1 MAYATIS
8 DLEAWL
14 TPEPAPAN
22 AWRLLEQA
30 SDAID
35 GALTGAMYNP
45 DDPDVQ
51 AVLTKACVR
60 QVQFMMDRDDET
72 GAQSDVQSMTVGQ
85 RSITRRAPSSSN
97 ASGSGVPKVGPQA
110 ALVLR
115 NAGLLTMWPLVS
127 G

>member
-1 MAYATIS
+1 MAYATVS

-14 TPEPAPAN
+14 APEPAPAN

-30 SDAID
+30 TDAID
-35 GALTGAMYNP
+35 SALIGAMYNP

-51 AVLTKACVR
+51 DVLRKACVR
-60 QVQFMMDRDDET
+60 QVHWLMDRDDET
-72 GAQSDVQSMTVGQ
+72 GAQNDLQSMSAGSRSFTRRTVGEGAGA
-85 RSITRRAPSSSN
+85 AP
-97 ASGSGVPKVGPQA
+97 KLGPQA
-110 ALVLR
+110 ATVLR